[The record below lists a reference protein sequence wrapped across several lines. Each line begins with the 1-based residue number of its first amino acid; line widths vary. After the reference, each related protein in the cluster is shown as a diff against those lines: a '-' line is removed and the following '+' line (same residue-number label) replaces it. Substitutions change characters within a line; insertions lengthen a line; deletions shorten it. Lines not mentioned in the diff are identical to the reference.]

1 LSFQSERGKIL
12 GKSRVWWGEPFRHE
26 ARTKGGSKVGN
37 TDEREGM
44 SEEREATTTTTSDV
58 EGHGMSEGPTEGLS
72 ERASDETDD
81 VEAHGL
87 IGAPT
92 DAPTEAPTD

>member
-1 LSFQSERGKIL
+1 MR
-12 GKSRVWWGEPFRHE
+12 

-44 SEEREATTTTTSDV
+44 GEEREATTADV
-58 EGHGMSEGPTEGLS
+58 ETHGLTGAPTEGVT

>member
-1 LSFQSERGKIL
+1 M
-12 GKSRVWWGEPFRHE
+12 
-26 ARTKGGSKVGN
+26 GN
-37 TDEREGM
+37 TDERESM
-44 SEEREATTTTTSDV
+44 SESMSDERAGSTDEV
-58 EGHGMSEGPTEGLS
+58 ETHGLTGGPTENLT

>member
-1 LSFQSERGKIL
+1 M
-12 GKSRVWWGEPFRHE
+12 
-26 ARTKGGSKVGN
+26 GN

-44 SEEREATTTTTSDV
+44 NEELEATTTADV
-58 EGHGMSEGPTEGLS
+58 ETHGLTGAPTEGVT